1 MRSVPKLCAVLA
13 AAMLFSSCLCV
24 PAKRVDTVLRGA
36 RVGDLNATLSEVSVS
51 ALLSQ
56 ADIERVAREV
66 FPLAAARAGIAPGM
80 DEERSAARAAPRAEY
95 VLWLH
100 EEEHTVGIDTYSAV
114 LCVLKLRSKADG
126 ALIATTIVSDE
137 TKLNLRSSG
146 YVYSL
151 LREALV
157 SLRGAVSASPKASGK

>member
-1 MRSVPKLCAVLA
+1 MKGVPKLFAALA
-13 AAMLFSSCLCV
+13 AAMLLSSCLCV

-36 RVGDLNATLSEVSVS
+36 RVGDLNAALSDVSVS
-51 ALLSQ
+51 TLLSQ

-66 FPLAAARAGIAPGM
+66 FPLAAVQAGIAPGG
-80 DEERSAARAAPRAEY
+80 AAPRAEY

-114 LCVLKLRSKADG
+114 LCVLKLRSKTDG

-157 SLRGAVSASPKASGK
+157 SLRGAVSASPKASGE